1 MSEHPLNRI
10 ENKLDKMAED
20 ISEIKVTLGK
30 QHVVLV
36 QHESRSTKLETIV
49 AVVQKKVSMFEGAL
63 KLIGGL
69 GVILGIIEA
78 IKALVR

>member
-1 MSEHPLNRI
+1 MSDQTLPRI

-20 ISEIKVTLGK
+20 ITEIKVTLGK

-49 AVVQKKVSMFEGAL
+49 GAVQKKISMFEGAL
-63 KLIGGL
+63 KLLGGISI
-69 GVILGIIEA
+69 ILGLIEV
-78 IKALVR
+78 IKMVIK